1 MDFSY
6 KPGTLVLGDGV
17 GCCNISVPT
26 NKQPTTNNIIPAIY
40 TALQYAWHTL
50 EHVPLISQDDSV

>member
-17 GCCNISVPT
+17 GCNISVPT
-26 NKQPTTNNIIPAIY
+26 NKQPTTN
-40 TALQYAWHTL
+40 
-50 EHVPLISQDDSV
+50 